1 MAAKNRQKSEKG
13 EKSASNHE
21 DAPKKSQKSNGAS
34 SAGPQGPRSPQK
46 PAATGCLR
54 SLASA
59 LLYAVLAAAVG
70 FAALYCQKVLEEVR
84 EASAR
89 TEESARRSG
98 QLRGAV
104 DGVQLQVESLKRL
117 VEGLESSLS
126 ITRSEL
132 EGAVSRM
139 KAGELETKKV
149 DETVRNLQSDLLADL
164 SESIKEVK
172 VAQESDLST
181 VERSVEQRLAEVS
194 EALKA
199 SVAEVTSAH
208 AEVQQQVAG
217 LQALVGGAEN
227 PALLRQELEAIV
239 NTVAEIKAAQGA
251 EDSRAG
257 SLREQIGSVREEL
270 QTRNREVAS
279 LSDEVQSVRALVQE
293 AAGSLKRS
301 LSEAQLDLQALK
313 DQRET
318 LESELEQALSRA
330 QEAQKQASEAAAQ
343 AQGRSEE
350 LETRVKASEESA
362 DSLAASI
369 SDITY
374 KVDSLLGKAG
384 TLESSVAEQGR
395 AADDAKVTLGGELAL
410 LRGRLDQ
417 LQSTQESSAWEEPLE
432 ELRKRVVSQEESGQR
447 ALQSL
452 LSKLSELEEKTSA
465 RLQSQEQ
472 AISSLQE
479 GVSSSSSSRAEE

>member
-13 EKSASNHE
+13 EKGASNHE
-21 DAPKKSQKSNGAS
+21 DAPKKKSNGAS

-46 PAATGCLR
+46 AAGTGCLR
-54 SLASA
+54 VLASA

-70 FAALYCQKVLEEVR
+70 FAALYCHKVLEEVR

-149 DETVRNLQSDLLADL
+149 DEAVRNLQSDLLADL

-181 VERSVEQRLAEVS
+181 VERSMEQRLVEVS

-208 AEVQQQVAG
+208 GEVQQQVAG

-251 EDSRAG
+251 EDSQAG

-293 AAGSLKRS
+293 AAGSLKHS

-313 DQRET
+313 DQRDT

-350 LETRVKASEESA
+350 LETRVKTSEEGA

-384 TLESSVAEQGR
+384 ALESSVAEQGR
-395 AADDAKVTLGGELAL
+395 AADDTKVTLGGELAL

-432 ELRKRVVSQEESGQR
+432 ELRKRVASQEESGQR

-472 AISSLQE
+472 ALSSLQE
-479 GVSSSSSSRAEE
+479 GVSSSSSRAAE